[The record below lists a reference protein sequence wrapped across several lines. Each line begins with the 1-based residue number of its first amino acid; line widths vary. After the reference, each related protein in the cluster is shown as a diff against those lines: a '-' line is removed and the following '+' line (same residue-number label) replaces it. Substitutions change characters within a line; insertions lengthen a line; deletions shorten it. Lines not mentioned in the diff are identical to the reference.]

1 MSEPGSTLSGEG
13 APAGRLEAI
22 WVKRG
27 KRAPMD
33 PAERAELVAGR
44 GLVGNANQGGKR
56 QVTVIEREAWDAI
69 EAELGVSV
77 PKTARRANLL
87 LSGVPLAGVRSRVL
101 RVGPCRIRILSETR
115 PCERMNEAHPD
126 LRAVMG
132 KDWRGGSY
140 GEVLD
145 GGPIAVGDPV
155 AWEA

>member
-1 MSEPGSTLSGEG
+1 MSEEG
-13 APAGRLEAI
+13 GRLLAI
-22 WVKRG
+22 WIKRG

-33 PAERAELVAGR
+33 AAERAELVAGQ
-44 GLVGNANQGGKR
+44 GLVGNANQGGRR

-69 EAELGVSV
+69 EAELGASV

-87 LSGVPLAGVRSRVL
+87 IAGVPLAGSRDRVL
-101 RVGPCRIRILSETR
+101 RIGPCRIRLHSETR
-115 PCERMNEAHPD
+115 PCERMEEAFRG
-126 LRAVMG
+126 LRAAMA

-155 AWEA
+155 AWEASS